1 MKRAQASG
9 PVKKVK
15 ETLGQRPPSA
25 VTPRDVSESFR
36 RARSSISDITADLE
50 QLRRRA
56 QSTMKR
62 GPRPAKSK

>member
-9 PVKKVK
+9 PVKRAKT
-15 ETLGQRPPSA
+15 TLGQRPASA
-25 VTPRDVSESFR
+25 VTRDISESFR

-62 GPRPAKSK
+62 GPRPAKPK